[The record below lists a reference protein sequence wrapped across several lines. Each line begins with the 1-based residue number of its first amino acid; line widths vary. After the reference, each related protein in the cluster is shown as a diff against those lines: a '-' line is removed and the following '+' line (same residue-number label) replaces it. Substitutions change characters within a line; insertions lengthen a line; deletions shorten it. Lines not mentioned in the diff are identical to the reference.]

1 MIQIP
6 FKCSFSRLKIFRLVW
21 RRSDVSSKGCSFLL
35 PALVP
40 GGAETKAAVGGVDDF
55 VKTDGVS

>member
-1 MIQIP
+1 M
-6 FKCSFSRLKIFRLVW
+6 
-21 RRSDVSSKGCSFLL
+21 FLPKDAHFFFPL
-35 PALVP
+35 WCQ